1 MRLVVA
7 IVTQKQLIVSARIH
21 CFLNNSVFFLLK
33 SNFSETTYVLQR
45 FYVVLR
51 KNSKNQ
57 KKFIFAEPRIQF
69 LRVAGTITAT
79 NT

>member
-33 SNFSETTYVLQR
+33 SNF
-45 FYVVLR
+45 LR
-51 KNSKNQ
+51 NNCAAALLCSAE
-57 KKFIFAEPRIQF
+57 KKFKKSEKIHFRRTQIPISEE
-69 LRVAGTITAT
+69 
-79 NT
+79 